1 MNQTLYMNASLE
13 FTKPLTEYAQLIWI
27 KLAYYTR
34 DFEVNIE
41 SLKSEIDSFCLE
53 RPKEKSL
60 EDVLKILQE
69 SKSITFIDSDKPKL
83 VTLTNDLN
91 IRIQDITRQVDDPNY
106 IIKWDNSYKYPR
118 KGCLAKRMSIISRE
132 SLIFAVHEVAQM
144 GILALF

>member
-53 RPKEKSL
+53 RPKEK
-60 EDVLKILQE
+60 V
-69 SKSITFIDSDKPKL
+69 
-83 VTLTNDLN
+83 
-91 IRIQDITRQVDDPNY
+91 
-106 IIKWDNSYKYPR
+106 
-118 KGCLAKRMSIISRE
+118 
-132 SLIFAVHEVAQM
+132 
-144 GILALF
+144 